1 MKWIKNNKG
10 SDDTLKPG
18 MVFEKYTVVKLLGQ
32 GGMGSVYLV
41 RHNVLDSLFALK
53 ILASDVATKNK
64 QFVDRFIREAKL
76 ACKIRHPNLI
86 AVHDAGQN
94 QKNGL
99 YYIVM
104 DYVSGGSVRDLLK
117 KTHRIPPDQALS
129 IITQVADA
137 LTAACAHHMVHRD
150 IKPDNIMFAAD
161 GSVKKTAENDHAL
174 IGIVDGIKDQ
184 SL

>member
-1 MKWIKNNKG
+1 MKWLRSTKKDIPV
-10 SDDTLKPG
+10 DDRLKPG
-18 MVFEKYTVVKLLGQ
+18 AVFEKYTVEKQLGQ

-53 ILASDVATKNK
+53 ILSSDVASKNK

-94 QKNGL
+94 PQNGL

-104 DYVSGGSVRDLLK
+104 DYVPGGSVRDRLK
-117 KTHRIPPDQALS
+117 KTRRMPPDQALR

-137 LTAACAHHMVHRD
+137 LAAA
-150 IKPDNIMFAAD
+150 
-161 GSVKKTAENDHAL
+161 
-174 IGIVDGIKDQ
+174 
-184 SL
+184 